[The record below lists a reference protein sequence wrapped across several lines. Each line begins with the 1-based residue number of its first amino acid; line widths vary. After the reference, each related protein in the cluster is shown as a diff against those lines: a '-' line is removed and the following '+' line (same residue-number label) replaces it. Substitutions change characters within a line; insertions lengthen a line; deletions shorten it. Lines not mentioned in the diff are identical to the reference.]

1 MASGNNVLLSRNM
14 PTWRPTQA
22 IELLAGTPP
31 GGGQDRPAR
40 TLMRIMQS
48 AGLVGVPMKITNI
61 TGKGGGNAWDALR
74 ARVGDAH
81 VLSISATPLLS
92 NRIQGISDYDHSA
105 LTPVANLYVEYLAFI
120 VPAASPLRDAK
131 TLLATLAADP
141 AAMKIALATA
151 IGTTN
156 HVALGQLL
164 MHAGADPRQLDL
176 RVFDSALYAVDDVV
190 ASHAQLGVI
199 SAVSA
204 RRALEAGTVRVL
216 AVSSP
221 ARLAG
226 VFADAPTWRELE
238 VPCVLGQWRGVLGA
252 PGIAAEHV
260 AYWVAVLGQALEHA
274 EWQDELAANC
284 WSAEFITGEA
294 LGTFL
299 DNERAFSSKML
310 HALGLVSA

>member
-1 MASGNNVLLSRNM
+1 MVVAHSPV
-14 PTWRPTQA
+14 TWRPSQEVEF
-22 IELLAGTPP
+22 IAGTPP

-48 AGLVGVPMKITNI
+48 TRLVDVPMKISNI

-74 ARVGDAH
+74 ARVGDPH

-92 NRIQGISDYDHSA
+92 NRIQGISDYDHSG
-105 LTPVANLYVEYLAFI
+105 LTPVANLYSEYLAFI
-120 VPAASPLRDAK
+120 VPAAFPLRDAK

-141 AAMKIALATA
+141 GAMKISLATA

-164 MHAGADPRQLDL
+164 MHAGADPRKLDL

-190 ASHAQLGVI
+190 AGNAQLGVI

-221 ARLAG
+221 ERLAG
-226 VFADAPTWRELE
+226 VFVDAPTWRELG

-252 PGIAAEHV
+252 PGIAAENV

-284 WSAEFITGEA
+284 WSAEFITGVA
-294 LGTFL
+294 LSQFL
-299 DNERAFSSKML
+299 DDERAFSRKML
-310 HALGLVSA
+310 HALELVS